1 MKVTT
6 VSANIRYSQDTGHGA
21 WKVVELGAE
30 ATVDQR
36 EEWTE
41 AQASLYQQLGCQLKA
56 LWANSNGHKAQE
68 SAQDGSEKHGEPIA
82 VPEPVKTPPEHF
94 CQEHQTTFRQYHRG
108 NSSWYAHKALGGS
121 WCREK

>member
-6 VSANIRYSQDTGHGA
+6 VTANIRYSRDTGHGA

-36 EEWTE
+36 DNWSD
-41 AQASLYQQLGCQLKA
+41 AQAALYHQLGQQLKA
-56 LWANSNGHKAQE
+56 LWTNGQKAAKKPVEADDE
-68 SAQDGSEKHGEPIA
+68 S
-82 VPEPVKTPPEHF
+82 VPMETPAHYCE
-94 CQEHQTTFRQYHRG
+94 ERQTGFKRYSRG
-108 NSSWYAHKALGGS
+108 NSVWFAHKAPDGK